1 MGQCPIASGLFEDRK
16 LVAKYVIDR
25 EDDYIRMQ
33 YHHIDYH
40 IFPDV
45 EVYFCPIVLFNYRK
59 NERLQTSSEAEWM
72 EIRIETNLINNL
84 KNK

>member
-1 MGQCPIASGLFEDRK
+1 M
-16 LVAKYVIDR
+16 IDR

-45 EVYFCPIVLFNYRK
+45 EVYFCLIVLFNYRK
-59 NERLQTSSEAEWM
+59 NERLQNKFGSGM
-72 EIRIETNLINNL
+72 DGN
-84 KNK
+84 KNRNKFDQ

>member
-1 MGQCPIASGLFEDRK
+1 MGQCPIEDRK

-33 YHHIDYH
+33 YHHI
-40 IFPDV
+40 FPDV

-59 NERLQTSSEAEWM
+59 NERLQNKFGSGM
-72 EIRIETNLINNL
+72 DGN
-84 KNK
+84 KNRNKFDQ